1 MVWYIPTTWFEDLG
15 AAKRISPFTERCTG
29 EDYDHAGN
37 QYFSM
42 VCHVRLPSGEVV
54 LECTEPRSIMPS
66 FSLFSGQIPYY
77 IKQPWIAELEGQI
90 RGKYPREATAPA
102 DR

>member
-29 EDYDHAGN
+29 EDLYHDGN

-42 VCHVRLPSGEVV
+42 GCHVKLPSGEVI
-54 LECTEPRSIMPS
+54 LECTEPRSIVPS
-66 FSLFSGQIPYY
+66 FFGQIPQY
-77 IKQPWIAELEGQI
+77 IKQPWIAELEEQI
-90 RGKYPREATAPA
+90 REKYPREATAPA
-102 DR
+102 DI